1 MFEKPIS
8 EEGFE
13 KENVWIWP
21 FLNFWKNFLGLLLK
35 RLTERPFQWKKD
47 YVLANSDLEFLEFC
61 GDKFL

>member
-21 FLNFWKNFLGLLLK
+21 FLNFWKIFLRSVIEK
-35 RLTERPFQWKKD
+35 VDWEAFSVKKD

-61 GDKFL
+61 GDKFI